1 MKIKDKTKM
10 KNRKKNKS
18 LKNKKTQNGKQILIK
33 KKIEG
38 TRLRSKVFSL
48 EKTLVLTWF
57 YKWLILFCFLG
68 GG

>member
-33 KKIEG
+33 QKIEEKKYIYKSN
-38 TRLRSKVFSL
+38 TRCSK
-48 EKTLVLTWF
+48 
-57 YKWLILFCFLG
+57 YKM
-68 GG
+68 